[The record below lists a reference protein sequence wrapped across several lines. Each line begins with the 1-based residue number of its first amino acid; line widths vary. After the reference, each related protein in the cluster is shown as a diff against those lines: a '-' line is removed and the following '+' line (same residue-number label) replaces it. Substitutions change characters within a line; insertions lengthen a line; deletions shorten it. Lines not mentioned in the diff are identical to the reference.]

1 MTICCLG
8 DLVLDVIV
16 RLGQPL
22 AQNADATSRI
32 VLRPGGQAANV
43 AAWISEVGG
52 SARFIGKRGADDAGL
67 LAASRL
73 TELGVELV
81 GPVETTGTGVIV
93 ALVDPSGERTMC
105 SDRGVATDLRPEE
118 VDKAWFDGCTHLHVS
133 GYALLREPV
142 GSATREAIRIA
153 RGSGARITIDLS
165 SWSAIRDFGAEQFR
179 VLLEEQA
186 PDVVFA
192 NDDEDRIVGGPIEG
206 SHWIVKSGSAG
217 ASFDGEPRA
226 AVPVATVVDSTGAGD
241 AFAAGWLVGGP
252 ELALAAGARC
262 VQSAGSMP
270 ARAVS
275 RLDVDPTQGL
285 A

>member
-16 RLGQPL
+16 RLEQPL
-22 AQNADATSRI
+22 ARDADATSRI

-43 AAWISEVGG
+43 AAWIAELGG
-52 SARFIGKRGADDAGL
+52 SSRFVGKRGADDAGL

-73 TELGVELV
+73 VELGVELI
-81 GPVETTGTGVIV
+81 GPVTTDGNGVIV

-105 SDRGVATDLRPEE
+105 SDRGVATDLRPDEI
-118 VDKAWFDGCTHLHVS
+118 DAAWFDGCAHLHVS

-142 GSATREAIRIA
+142 GSAA
-153 RGSGARITIDLS
+153 RTAVELARRSGARISIDLS
-165 SWSAIRDFGAEQFR
+165 SWSAIRDFGAEEFR
-179 VLLEEQA
+179 RLLEELA

-192 NDDEDRIVGGPIEG
+192 NDDEDRIVGGPVEG
-206 SHWIVKSGSAG
+206 SHWIVKKGSAG
-217 ASFDGEPRA
+217 ASFDGEPLV

-262 VQSAGSMP
+262 VQHTGSMP
-270 ARAVS
+270 ARATE
-275 RLDVDPTQGL
+275 R
-285 A
+285 

>member
-16 RLGQPL
+16 RLEQPL
-22 AQNADATSRI
+22 APDADATSHI

-43 AAWISEVGG
+43 AAWISELGG
-52 SARFIGKRGADDAGL
+52 SARFVGKRGADDAGL
-67 LAASRL
+67 LAATRL
-73 TELGVELV
+73 SELGVDIV
-81 GPVETTGTGVIV
+81 GPIENEGNGVIV

-105 SDRGVATDLRPEE
+105 SDRGVATELRADE
-118 VDKAWFDGCTHLHVS
+118 VDRAWFDGCTHLHVS

-142 GSATREAIRIA
+142 GSAAREAIRVA
-153 RGSGARITIDLS
+153 RDAGARISIDLS
-165 SWSAIRDFGAEQFR
+165 SWSAIRDFGAEEFR
-179 VLLEEQA
+179 ELLEELA

-192 NDDEDRIVGGPIEG
+192 NGDEDHLVGGPIAG
-206 SHWIVKSGSAG
+206 SHWIVKRGSAG
-217 ASFDGEPRA
+217 ASFAGEHQD

-252 ELALAAGARC
+252 EVALAAGARC

-270 ARAVS
+270 S
-275 RLDVDPTQGL
+275 RSPSR
-285 A
+285 

>member
-16 RLGQPL
+16 RLEQPL
-22 AQNADATSRI
+22 APNADATSRI

-43 AAWISEVGG
+43 AAWIAELGG
-52 SARFIGKRGADDAGL
+52 SSRFVGKRGGDEAGL
-67 LAASRL
+67 LASSRL
-73 TELGVELV
+73 AEFAVELV
-81 GPVETTGTGVIV
+81 GPVAATGSGVIV
-93 ALVDPSGERTMC
+93 ALVDPFGERTMC

-118 VDKAWFDGCTHLHVS
+118 IDAAWFDGCTHLHVS

-142 GSATREAIRIA
+142 GSAA
-153 RGSGARITIDLS
+153 RAAVELARRSGARISIDLS
-165 SWSAIRDFGAEQFR
+165 SWSAIRDFGAEEFR
-179 VLLEEQA
+179 RLLEELA

-192 NDDEDRIVGGPIEG
+192 NDDEDRIVGGPVEG
-206 SHWIVKSGSAG
+206 SHWIVKKGSAG
-217 ASFDGEPRA
+217 ASFDGEPLV

-262 VQSAGSMP
+262 VQHAGSMP
-270 ARAVS
+270 ARATE
-275 RLDVDPTQGL
+275 R
-285 A
+285 

>member
-16 RLGQPL
+16 RLEQPL
-22 AQNADATSRI
+22 ARDADATSRI

-43 AAWISEVGG
+43 AAWIAELGG
-52 SARFIGKRGADDAGL
+52 SSRFVGKRGADDAGL

-73 TELGVELV
+73 VELGVELI
-81 GPVETTGTGVIV
+81 GPVTTDGNGVIV

-105 SDRGVATDLRPEE
+105 SDRGVATDLRPDEI
-118 VDKAWFDGCTHLHVS
+118 DAAWFDGCADLHVS

-142 GSATREAIRIA
+142 GSAA
-153 RGSGARITIDLS
+153 RTAVELARRSGARISIDLS
-165 SWSAIRDFGAEQFR
+165 SWSAIRDFGAEEFR
-179 VLLEEQA
+179 RLLEELA

-192 NDDEDRIVGGPIEG
+192 NDDEDRIVGGPVEG
-206 SHWIVKSGSAG
+206 SHWIVKKGSAG
-217 ASFDGEPRA
+217 ASFDGEPLV
-226 AVPVATVVDSTGAGD
+226 AVQVATVVDSTGAGD

-262 VQSAGSMP
+262 VQHTGSMP
-270 ARAVS
+270 ARATE
-275 RLDVDPTQGL
+275 R
-285 A
+285 

>member
-16 RLGQPL
+16 RLEQPL
-22 AQNADATSRI
+22 APDADATSRI

-43 AAWISEVGG
+43 AAWISALGG

-73 TELGVELV
+73 ADLGVELV
-81 GPVETTGTGVIV
+81 GPVEREGNGVIV

-105 SDRGVATDLRPEE
+105 SDRGVAIDLRPEE
-118 VDKAWFDGCTHLHVS
+118 IDHAWFDGCTHLHVS

-142 GSATREAIRIA
+142 GSATREAIRVA
-153 RGSGARITIDLS
+153 RASGAHVSIDLS
-165 SWSAIRDFGAEQFR
+165 SWSAIRDFGAERFR
-179 VLLEEQA
+179 ELLEELA

-192 NDDEDRIVGGPIEG
+192 NGDEDRIVGGPVAG
-206 SHWIVKSGSAG
+206 SHWIVKAGSAG
-217 ASFDGEPRA
+217 ASFDGEPHEA
-226 AVPVATVVDSTGAGD
+226 LPVPTVVDSTGAGD

-252 ELALAAGARC
+252 ALALAAGARC

-270 ARAVS
+270 TR
-275 RLDVDPTQGL
+275 PTER
-285 A
+285 